1 MKKFKNDKNN
11 FIIAGLLTIIL
22 LMVVVYAAFATQL
35 NIKGNALI
43 SSTWNVQVTDIA
55 VKEKIGSA
63 EDDEKVTSYNNENG
77 LTAIF
82 KADLSTP
89 GDSITYD
96 VTIKNLGTLDAILEK
111 ITTSTQ
117 TESDVITF
125 DVSGIKKDDILKSQ
139 ETTHLFVKITFK
151 DIAEGQGQ
159 PTTTASDLKVILDYV
174 QYANA
179 NGGSVT
185 PTPTG
190 IAYHIGDQ
198 LTLQDNT
205 EWVVVE
211 NSSEEN
217 ETVRIMS
224 KHNIAPNLVLS
235 ETNLGTALFKSNDY
249 GIAFD
254 TNGSTDYTETSTKNY
269 LENIV
274 EPLIAKSLDIDNSN
288 SLNIGIWGYEEL
300 TNLGCSVDLNTM
312 IKVQPLADSI
322 TCDNTFAWY
331 NYVFQNTNSWLNLG
345 WDSWDV
351 WYVDNTGNLSNAIST
366 NSSTYGVRPII
377 TVSKD
382 KIKI

>member
-1 MKKFKNDKNN
+1 MKKFKNDKKN

-43 SSTWNVQVTDIA
+43 SSTWNIQITDIS
-55 VKEKIGSA
+55 VKEKSDSA
-63 EDDEKVTSYNNENG
+63 EDDDKVTSYNNENG

-82 KADLSTP
+82 KANLSTP

-179 NGGSVT
+179 NGGST

-224 KHNIAPNLVLS
+224 KQNIAPNLVSS

-274 EPLIAKSLDIDNSN
+274 QPLIAKSLSVDNPST
-288 SLNIGIWGYEEL
+288 LNIDIWSYDEL
-300 TNLGCSVDLNTM
+300 TNLGCDVSLDTF
-312 IKVQPLADSI
+312 ITVQPLANTI
-322 TCDNTFAWY
+322 TCNNNVAWY
-331 NYVFQNTNSWLNLG
+331 SNVFQNTNSWVDLG
-345 WDSWDV
+345 WDTWDV
-351 WYVDNTGNLSNAIST
+351 WSVDSTGNFSNIVST

-377 TVSKD
+377 TINKD
-382 KIKI
+382 KVKI

>member
-1 MKKFKNDKNN
+1 MKKFKNDKKN

-179 NGGSVT
+179 NGGST

-224 KHNIAPNLVLS
+224 KQNIAPNLVSS

-254 TNGSTDYTETSTKNY
+254 TNGSTIYTETSTKNY

-274 EPLIAKSLDIDNSN
+274 QPLIAKSLNVDNSN
-288 SLNIGIWGYEEL
+288 TLNIGIWGYDEL

-351 WYVDNTGNLSNAIST
+351 WYVDSAGNLSNAVST

-377 TVSKD
+377 TINKD
-382 KIKI
+382 KVKI